1 MKLSKIPLVTSFY
14 KDEDRDWSVQD
25 CVNYLPTVSESA
37 GTRSQMMLRTA
48 PGLRPFVRLPGV
60 GPVRGVYNCEGRL
73 FAVMGEMLYQIS
85 NTFVAVPI
93 GRIPGIQ
100 RVQFAHNQASS
111 TGANQLVIGNGQAGY
126 VYNTQTKV
134 FERITDEG
142 FIGGISPV
150 FIDSYIVWVSL
161 NRLYALNSSPANAL
175 EYSTLD
181 QFQSEFSPD
190 KLVALAVS
198 SSELI
203 LMSETSLEFFQ
214 NTGATEQPF
223 RTKQISLSIGLA
235 GRFCKAFSD
244 NTVFFLANDGT
255 FRRIDNYTAT
265 RISTGPVEQAI
276 RGLDWTQAY
285 TYVWEEG
292 RYKVVYWTFPDGKTF
307 GWDIAN
313 QAWHRRESYGL
324 NRWRVSD
331 ITKWNGLNIAGDF
344 QDGTLWVV
352 DSAYM
357 MEGDQDYMCEISGPV
372 IHADGNLAKMPRLDI
387 IMQTGQRDTDVIEF
401 PAQPSGPTITNRMPD
416 GLFGAPWGPFTY
428 AASGGRLPYT
438 FSVRGGAL
446 PESLGV
452 MNAHGLIPGGVVDE
466 LGDFTLQVRVTDAN
480 GLYEDISDTASFTMA
495 DIGLD
500 WKYTGLFGSQIED
513 VTYGAGYFLAVGLGN
528 SPDKQIWLSPTG
540 DTGSWVQQAT
550 GVPAGWTFNS
560 CAFGNGIFVVS
571 RGFNNVLTG
580 SVVSGSISWTQRTT
594 ANTDAYAVTIWSGQ
608 NFIRAGLNG
617 SSEWSTNGVTWTNSP
632 RPGSQAASVGVRH
645 GNIVIILCG
654 NGAIHRTSTNGVSWT
669 TAVIASDPA
678 PAQGFTGATSNGAI
692 IRAYKYAS
700 SILYTYTSVDAGLN
714 FTVQQ
719 DNVGSANYQAGKS
732 LYRNG
737 RWIGLGATTAGLQ
750 QVKLWYSTDGL
761 PPWLPA
767 TVHGYVDTTAA
778 TMRAIAANEFT
789 MAVLVGTKASA
800 GYSMISPL
808 I

>member
-25 CVNYLPTVSESA
+25 CVNYLPTVSEST

-48 PGLRPFVRLPGV
+48 PGLRPFVHVPDS

-73 FAVMGEMLYQIS
+73 FAVLGDKLYQI
-85 NTFVAVPI
+85 NNNLVAVPI
-93 GRIPGIQ
+93 GIIPGTQ

-175 EYSTLD
+175 EYNTLD

-223 RTKQISLSIGLA
+223 RTKQISLSIGVA

-357 MEGDQDYMCEISGPV
+357 MEGDQDFMCEISGPV
-372 IHADGNLAKMPRLDI
+372 IHADGNLAKMPRLDV
-387 IMQTGQRDTDVIEF
+387 IMQTGQQDTVFIPF
-401 PAQPSGPTITNRMPD
+401 PIQPPAPIISGPAPNAAI
-416 GLFGAPWGPFTY
+416 GAPYSHTFT
-428 AASGGRLPYT
+428 ATSGTPPYV
-438 FSVRGGAL
+438 FSVSSGDL
-446 PESLGV
+446 PPGLSLNVSGLLSGNPSSLGRWSFV
-452 MNAHGLIPGGVVDE
+452 
-466 LGDFTLQVRVTDAN
+466 VRVTDSNGIWDEVNNTITVSMEWWMVTNSVGLTDRAWISTDLSTWSSPLSRSPSAIVPSFAALGARAGFAVISSATTAAETDSTTPVGAVINNTPLTLPIANPLRFRRFGALIFAIPETGSTYGLSQDGGATWSAVTTDHEIRDIGRLAN
-480 GLYEDISDTASFTMA
+480 GR
-495 DIGLD
+495 
-500 WKYTGLFGSQIED
+500 W
-513 VTYGAGYFLAVGLGN
+513 VTYAQSPPPAGMRYSNQAVPTVWTVGTTGDIASGDGIIGTSGNTVIVPLTLNRFWVSQDGASYAVIAPVSAAN
-528 SPDKQIWLSPTG
+528 SPTPRGSASLNGTIYFVGQHATSTSP
-540 DTGSWVQQAT
+540 
-550 GVPAGWTFNS
+550 N
-560 CAFGNGIFVVS
+560 I
-571 RGFNNVLTG
+571 
-580 SVVSGSISWTQRTT
+580 
-594 ANTDAYAVTIWSGQ
+594 IWSSD
-608 NFIRAGLNG
+608 AGLTWQGHRNFEAG
-617 SSEWSTNGVTWTNSP
+617 SFMNIWAADGKLVASGNGVTGAGSSP
-632 RPGSQAASVGVRH
+632 FSYRIGNVASWIDGEAPFSLESSKTI
-645 GNIVIILCG
+645 NIFPVE
-654 NGAIHRTSTNGVSWT
+654 R
-669 TAVIASDPA
+669 
-678 PAQGFTGATSNGAI
+678 
-692 IRAYKYAS
+692 
-700 SILYTYTSVDAGLN
+700 
-714 FTVQQ
+714 
-719 DNVGSANYQAGKS
+719 
-732 LYRNG
+732 
-737 RWIGLGATTAGLQ
+737 
-750 QVKLWYSTDGL
+750 
-761 PPWLPA
+761 
-767 TVHGYVDTTAA
+767 
-778 TMRAIAANEFT
+778 
-789 MAVLVGTKASA
+789 
-800 GYSMISPL
+800 
-808 I
+808 

>member
-73 FAVMGEMLYQIS
+73 FAVMGEMLYHINNS
-85 NTFVAVPI
+85 FIAIPI

-161 NRLYALNSSPANAL
+161 NRLYALNSSPADAL
-175 EYSTLD
+175 EYNTLD
-181 QFQSEFSPD
+181 QFQSEVSPD
-190 KLVALAVS
+190 KLVGLVAS

-223 RTKQISLSIGLA
+223 RTKQISLDLGLA
-235 GRFCKAFSD
+235 GRFCIAKCDFS
-244 NTVFFLANDGT
+244 VFFLANDGT

-285 TYVWEEG
+285 TYVLEEG

-357 MEGDQDYMCEISGPV
+357 MEGDQDFMCEISGPV
-372 IHADGNLAKMPRLDI
+372 IHADGNLAKMPRLDV
-387 IMQTGQRDTDVIEF
+387 IMQTGQQDTEPTNFPVQPASPTISGDAPGGIVGLPYGPYAYTVTPGANPVVSVTVSSGELPPGITLSNSGVLTAGELTEAATKTFTVRVTDSIGLFTEISDSIAIRAAVSGDMFKVNLYTGNGVQPRVLTTLDFSRGGSYLVRPRAVGWPQMMWANTPGPANMKSFAGSATEVPSINQITATGVAINTPILNTLSTNYFGYSFANFSKFAKTVTWVGDGNTTKDIAHGLGITPGAILVIH
-401 PAQPSGPTITNRMPD
+401 PANANYIDMYHRSLGPTQYLPMNAGSPLTTTPTAWGDTAPNATTFRVGSRYNATSVVYTALVLAHDDTATGFIQCGSYVGN
-416 GLFGAPWGPFTY
+416 GAAAGP
-428 AASGGRLPYT
+428 A
-438 FSVRGGAL
+438 V
-446 PESLGV
+446 SLGWQPQMLLV
-452 MNAHGLIPGGVVDE
+452 RAITGGSNQFVTDTTRSPGFTGNDELAYVSVSNNVSNNFNLYELIPGG
-466 LGDFTLQVRVTDAN
+466 F
-480 GLYEDISDTASFTMA
+480 
-495 DIGLD
+495 
-500 WKYTGLFGSQIED
+500 
-513 VTYGAGYFLAVGLGN
+513 
-528 SPDKQIWLSPTG
+528 
-540 DTGSWVQQAT
+540 
-550 GVPAGWTFNS
+550 
-560 CAFGNGIFVVS
+560 
-571 RGFNNVLTG
+571 
-580 SVVSGSISWTQRTT
+580 
-594 ANTDAYAVTIWSGQ
+594 
-608 NFIRAGLNG
+608 
-617 SSEWSTNGVTWTNSP
+617 
-632 RPGSQAASVGVRH
+632 RPGSTFSESNA
-645 GNIVIILCG
+645 
-654 NGAIHRTSTNGVSWT
+654 NGATHIYV
-669 TAVIASDPA
+669 AV
-678 PAQGFTGATSNGAI
+678 
-692 IRAYKYAS
+692 RA
-700 SILYTYTSVDAGLN
+700 
-714 FTVQQ
+714 
-719 DNVGSANYQAGKS
+719 
-732 LYRNG
+732 
-737 RWIGLGATTAGLQ
+737 
-750 QVKLWYSTDGL
+750 
-761 PPWLPA
+761 
-767 TVHGYVDTTAA
+767 
-778 TMRAIAANEFT
+778 
-789 MAVLVGTKASA
+789 
-800 GYSMISPL
+800 
-808 I
+808 